1 MGEETFKIQYGI
13 HCISFP
19 LVKKKKSKTF
29 VEGRGK
35 FHMLYFVD
43 LRCTGCYL
51 DIFIYYTLISTEAI
65 FIHII
70 LIQYCL

>member
-1 MGEETFKIQYGI
+1 MVFTAFLS
-13 HCISFP
+13 HCCGDSG
-19 LVKKKKSKTF
+19 KKKKSKTF

-35 FHMLYFVD
+35 FNMLYFVD
-43 LRCTGCYL
+43 LRCTACYL

-70 LIQYCL
+70 LVQYCL